1 MPPPRTL
8 RVALTLGATQTLGWG
23 STYYLPAILAQP
35 MAADLGVPSSWAFGA
50 FSAALVVSA
59 VLGPAAGRWIDRAGG
74 RGALASSSLI
84 FAAGLVALGA
94 AEGPLAMALG
104 WLILGVGMSCGL
116 YEAAFAALAR
126 FYGAEARRPI
136 TGVTLIAGFASTVC
150 WPISAFI
157 EAEAGW
163 RAACFFWAGAHL
175 LAGLPLNLSLPRATP
190 AADAPSS
197 PAATAGQPARKRIRI
212 EPRLALMAWA
222 FAATW
227 MVSTAMATHL
237 PALLMIA
244 GAAPAAAIAAAALV
258 GPAQVAARLAE
269 FALLRRAHPLTS
281 SRLACLAHPV
291 GAVALA
297 VFGGP
302 AAAAFALLHGAG
314 NGVMTIAKGTLPLAV
329 FGPADYGARQGW
341 LSAPARFGQAV
352 APLAFAVLLDV
363 FGVGVLTITA
373 ALMLSALGALMLLR
387 LTASDA

>member
-1 MPPPRTL
+1 MPSPRTL

-35 MAADLGVPSSWAFGA
+35 MAANLGVPASWAFGA

-74 RGALASSSLI
+74 RGALAASSLI
-84 FAAGLVALGA
+84 FAAGLAALGA
-94 AEGPLAMALG
+94 ANGPFAMAAG

-150 WPISAFI
+150 WPISAYI

-175 LAGLPLNLSLPRATP
+175 LVGLPLNLSLPRAAPAPAPPPTP
-190 AADAPSS
+190 SAS
-197 PAATAGQPARKRIRI
+197 PRRAGVRL
-212 EPRLALMAWA
+212 EPRLVLMAWA

-237 PALLMIA
+237 PTLLMIA
-244 GAAPAAAIAAAALV
+244 GAAPAAAIAAASLV
-258 GPAQVAARLAE
+258 GPAQVAARFAE

-281 SRLACLAHPV
+281 SRLACLAHPL
-291 GAVALA
+291 GAGALW
-297 VFGGP
+297 VLGGP

-341 LSAPARFGQAV
+341 LSAPARFGQAA
-352 APLAFAVLLDV
+352 APLTFAVALDA
-363 FGVGVLTITA
+363 FGLGVVAITA
-373 ALMLSALGALMLLR
+373 ALMLSALAALMVLR
-387 LTASDA
+387 LTASDP